1 MTSHVLALC
10 SKVLF
15 DKQALEDRKELE
27 RLKQQC
33 ARLARDNDATFCK
46 YKYLLVTIN
55 LGFNYQTDELLDTL
69 HRAGGLTTVLERCKV
84 RYAVEEPR
92 FSFSKAPYGPRCV
105 ANDVDLLVKIQGD
118 TVGIWLGKRFWGAA
132 SISEQQAVYLFMY
145 ALHQLDSYF
154 AVDEDE
160 NFVYDADTVEFVSE
174 ACIDPY
180 TSASTT
186 VPEGMFTFEDFM
198 NEGDF
203 GDHQFF

>member
-1 MTSHVLALC
+1 MPFFLQKRTVMTSHVLALC

-46 YKYLLVTIN
+46 YKYLLVTKN

-105 ANDVDLLVKIQGD
+105 ANDVDLLVKIQWGRRRNMAWK
-118 TVGIWLGKRFWGAA
+118 TILGQRL
-132 SISEQQAVYLFMY
+132 SLNSRR
-145 ALHQLDSYF
+145 
-154 AVDEDE
+154 
-160 NFVYDADTVEFVSE
+160 
-174 ACIDPY
+174 C
-180 TSASTT
+180 TSSCTRCT
-186 VPEGMFTFEDFM
+186 NWTRTS
-198 NEGDF
+198 
-203 GDHQFF
+203 Q